1 MPFSVEDTR
10 ITRLPTDWV
19 HDSTNDRVLNLLSN
33 PESHVADLLVQYD
46 LGSDSY
52 RILHTFDKGISVH
65 RITRRTPTDYYILS
79 AKAIAQDRSASTL
92 PRATDS
98 TVFAYDSISEGSEIK
113 ILRYNA
119 STGTL
124 TEHVDETD
132 DRPPQLGIHY
142 HVGFENALYIDEFE
156 GIVADYR
163 GSFPVQSSDLY
174 YRYAKDGEFGIARVN
189 TSGTTTEMIN
199 QTTTGHHSHLNFA
212 FDITSTGTL
221 YFVCAEHAGTVSV
234 LKIKRRTSG
243 GTETTILEETFSG
256 SGAFIGAHEALFH
269 DDNLY
274 ILAPIQHLD
283 LGDEATNTAADPDIT
298 ILRISPER
306 SGFERNVTTE
316 TDLNPTSTRLAP
328 GDDIPIRI
336 DFNSTVS
343 GATQSDLTVYG
354 GTIQSFSI
362 SSDMIDVTIRP
373 DDPNYH
379 KNIVIDLAEDAVDED
394 NEAWRITI
402 DFGTQRV
409 REKAAGAVLFSC
421 DVTAGTPTLTVV
433 EKYDF
438 ATHAAA
444 NLTVHDGNVHY
455 TEQPSAASKFKPI
468 NSESLKEGGEINYAY
483 SHSRHCR

>member
-1 MPFSVEDTR
+1 M
-10 ITRLPTDWV
+10 
-19 HDSTNDRVLNLLSN
+19 
-33 PESHVADLLVQYD
+33 
-46 LGSDSY
+46 
-52 RILHTFDKGISVH
+52 
-65 RITRRTPTDYYILS
+65 
-79 AKAIAQDRSASTL
+79 
-92 PRATDS
+92 
-98 TVFAYDSISEGSEIK
+98 
-113 ILRYNA
+113 
-119 STGTL
+119 
-124 TEHVDETD
+124 DETD

-142 HVGFENALYIDEFE
+142 HVGFENAVYIDEFE

-163 GSFPVQSSDLY
+163 GSFKSYNNNIY
-174 YRYAKDGEFGIARVN
+174 YRYATPSEFGVARVN
-189 TSGTTTEMIN
+189 TSGTTTEMID

-243 GTETTILEETFSG
+243 GTETTVFEETYSG
-256 SGAFIGAHEALFH
+256 SGAFLGAHEALFH

-283 LGDEATNTAADPDIT
+283 LGDESTNATADPDIT
-298 ILRISPER
+298 IQQLTAEKT
-306 SGFERNVTTE
+306 GERNVTSS

-336 DFNSTVS
+336 DFDGTVT

-373 DDPNYH
+373 DDLTSH
-379 KNIVIDLAEDAVDED
+379 KNIAIDLAEDAVDEG

-409 REKAAGAVLFSC
+409 RENAAGMVLFS
-421 DVTAGTPTLTVV
+421 L
-433 EKYDF
+433 
-438 ATHAAA
+438 
-444 NLTVHDGNVHY
+444 
-455 TEQPSAASKFKPI
+455 
-468 NSESLKEGGEINYAY
+468 
-483 SHSRHCR
+483 